1 MEQPQIDQFLNTGQS
16 ALTILAQADEQL
28 RRWSASFEQR
38 GGAPVFGN
46 DALEIVYI
54 SNDLKEFLTPERM
67 ATIARLRTD
76 V

>member
-1 MEQPQIDQFLNTGQS
+1 MEQAEIDQFVQTGQA

-28 RRWSASFEQR
+28 RRWAASFEQR
-38 GGAPVFGN
+38 GGTPVFGN

-54 SNDLKEFLTPERM
+54 CNDLQVFLTPERM

-76 V
+76 I